1 MPEIKKMRLPV
12 CKEWDRMVDITGS
25 DDAVIHW
32 RKMFSWCQ
40 DMDKDY
46 PSGRTT
52 RGYYSAR
59 LWGYNSTS
67 YRHANLGF
75 RPVFELL
82 DAGSLG
88 SDGTVVIAGTLYMAG
103 SPVMNPTCPTWY
115 GDITAYVPGARL
127 TLGPAIDDPAYQVR
141 AIRIGRGLVADRVL
155 LKNISWEDLHAQ
167 EIC

>member
-12 CKEWDRMVDITGS
+12 CAEWDRMADVTGG
-25 DDAVIHW
+25 DDAIMHW

-40 DMDKDY
+40 DMDEDY

-59 LWGYNSTS
+59 LWGYNSIS

-82 DAGSLG
+82 GTDSLDP
-88 SDGTVVIAGTLYMAG
+88 DGTVVIAGTLYMNDR
-103 SPVMNPTCPTWY
+103 PVMSPTNPTWY
-115 GDITAYVPGARL
+115 GDVTDYVPGARL
-127 TLGPAIDDPAYQVR
+127 ALGPAIDDPAYQVW
-141 AIRIGRGLVADRVL
+141 AIRIGRALVADRVL
-155 LKNISWEDLHAQ
+155 LKNISWEDLHVQ